1 MPVQRKESFTSHIG
15 IQSWERDTRSID
27 VHQEDGKVVS
37 SKKTGGI
44 KVRVNPSFRSHLH
57 SESNDRS
64 QSEEDA
70 ELVSENLINL

>member
-1 MPVQRKESFTSHIG
+1 MQRKESFTSHIG
-15 IQSWERDTRSID
+15 IQNWERDTRSID
-27 VHQEDGKVVS
+27 SNQEDGKVVS

-44 KVRVNPSFRSHLH
+44 KVRVNPSFRSHLR
-57 SESNDRS
+57 SESNDKS